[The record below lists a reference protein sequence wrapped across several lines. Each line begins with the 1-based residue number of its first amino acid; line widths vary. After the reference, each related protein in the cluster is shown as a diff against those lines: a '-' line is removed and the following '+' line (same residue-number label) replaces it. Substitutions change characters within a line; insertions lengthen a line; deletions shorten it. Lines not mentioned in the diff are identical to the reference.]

1 MSGCPRAPPTLD
13 RAAVGAGAATGL
25 PRRTGEVTRRL
36 RRSSPAQGSATM
48 SIDRVW
54 HGLAASTLQRAYP
67 MPGKPTRLPTLGRM
81 PAHPLIPYAET
92 TISRDARGQ
101 CRRCATME
109 RQSLKVQGNELVE
122 RFKE

>member
-1 MSGCPRAPPTLD
+1 
-13 RAAVGAGAATGL
+13 
-25 PRRTGEVTRRL
+25 
-36 RRSSPAQGSATM
+36 M

-54 HGLAASTLQRAYP
+54 RGLAASMLQRTNP

-122 RFKE
+122 RFKELVHEGNVRRIIKREDGDTVAEFPLTVG